1 MIKLTAFPLVVA
13 ALFVAGCTQP
23 STPPAN
29 QTAPS
34 AAPTAP
40 VTTPAER
47 HPLDPLTN
55 AEIESAA
62 KILRAAPQFPAN
74 AMFSTIVLQE
84 PAKADVLAFKP
95 GAPINRQAF
104 SIVLDRPGNKTF
116 EAVVDLNKSAIA
128 SWTEIKGVQA
138 GLLQTEYDEMN
149 KIVAANPEWQAAM
162 RKRGITDLSKVQIDG
177 WAVGQVAAAQQAGR
191 LMRAVSYLKDG
202 QTNFYGRPIEG
213 VVAMVNM
220 GNGKVVEVIDTG
232 AVPLPPPSQEL
243 DEKSTGLRTAPKR
256 LAISQPNGASFTIN
270 GQEIRW
276 QKWRFR
282 YTLHPR
288 EGLILHTVGYEDGD
302 RVRPILYRGS
312 LSEMV
317 VPYGDNDQNWRWR
330 AAFDVGEYNVGR
342 LVTSIEPNTDAP
354 ENATLVDATFA
365 DEDGKPVSIKNAV
378 GIYERDGGMLW
389 KHYDMYSQVN
399 QSRRARELVIFFIAT
414 IGNYDYAINWVFHQ
428 DGALDVDAALSGIML
443 PKGVKETTTA
453 GHDESM
459 PSQHL
464 VAANVAAPHH
474 QHFFNFRLDFDVDG
488 TGNSVHEI
496 NTRAGAAGP
505 GNPALNQM
513 VMAETELASEK
524 GAGRRMDQQAARHWL
539 VVNTTQQNA
548 LGHHPGYL
556 IVPGGNSL
564 PYVALNSPVRQRA
577 GFINNHFWATQYR
590 AGEWNA
596 AGAYPNQSTAGDGLP
611 RWIADDQSLVN
622 QDVVVWYT
630 FGLTHIPRAEEWPI
644 MSVTHVG
651 FRMLPAGFFA
661 RNPSLDVPACKTADA
676 CP

>member
-1 MIKLTAFPLVVA
+1 MRLTALPVVA
-13 ALFVAGCTQP
+13 AVLMAACAQP

-29 QTAPS
+29 QSAPA
-34 AAPTAP
+34 AAPAAAP
-40 VTTPAER
+40 ATR

-55 AEIESAA
+55 AEIEAAA
-62 KILRAAPQFPAN
+62 KILRGAPQWPAN
-74 AMFSTIVLQE
+74 GAFSTIVLNE
-84 PAKADVLAFKP
+84 PPKADVLAFKP

-116 EAVVDLNKSAIA
+116 EAVVDLSKSAVA
-128 SWTEIKGVQA
+128 SWTEVKGVQA

-162 RKRGITDLSKVQIDG
+162 KKRGITDLSKVQIDG
-177 WAVGQVAAAQQAGR
+177 WAVGQVAAAQGTGR

-220 GNGKVVEVIDTG
+220 NTGKVVEVVDTG
-232 AVPLPPPSQEL
+232 VVPTPPPSQEL
-243 DEKSTGLRTAPKR
+243 DEKSIGPRTAPKR
-256 LAISQPNGASFTIN
+256 LAISQPSGPSFTID

-288 EGLILHTVGYEDGD
+288 EGLVLHTVGYEDDGN
-302 RVRPILYRGS
+302 VRPILYRGS

-354 ENATLVDATFA
+354 ENATLLDATFA

-399 QSRRARELVIFFIAT
+399 QSRRARDLVIFFIAT

-443 PKGVKETTTA
+443 PKGVKEKTTA

-496 NTRAGAAGP
+496 NTRAAAAGA

-513 VMAETELASEK
+513 VMEETELASEK
-524 GAGRRMDQQAARHWL
+524 GAGRRMDLQAARHWL
-539 VVNTTQQNA
+539 VVNTARQNG
-548 LGHHPGYL
+548 LGSHPGYL
-556 IVPGGNSL
+556 IVPGANSL
-564 PYVALNSPVRQRA
+564 PFVAPNSPVRQRA

-590 AGEWNA
+590 PGEWNA
-596 AGAYPNQSTAGDGLP
+596 AGPYPNQSTGGDGLT
-611 RWIADDQSLVN
+611 RWISDDQSLVN

-630 FGLTHIPRAEEWPI
+630 FGITHIPRAEEWPI
-644 MSVTHVG
+644 MGTTHVG
-651 FRMLPAGFFA
+651 FRMLPAGFFT
-661 RNPSLDVPACKTADA
+661 RNPGLDVPACKTPAA